1 MRTIRQTETFR
12 AWEAR
17 LRDGR
22 ARALIAARI
31 FRLANGLEGDTAP
44 VGEGVREMRIH
55 YGPGYRLYY
64 RQEGDRI
71 VVLLC
76 GGSKRRQ
83 EEDIRTAR
91 RLAKELSGGD
101 PQ

>member
-1 MRTIRQTETFR
+1 
-12 AWEAR
+12 
-17 LRDGR
+17 
-22 ARALIAARI
+22 
-31 FRLANGLEGDTAP
+31 